1 MATLE
6 SFLPLAHL
14 LGLALALG
22 SATSKLTLL
31 LKARGDHMFVPTY
44 IAVARPIT
52 RLILAG
58 TGLLVL
64 SGITWLLIGYP
75 LSDLLVVKLVLVG
88 VIIVLGA
95 SLDKFVEPRF
105 QKLAPAAGQSAS
117 PEFIQIQRRYIL
129 LEVTATVLYYAV
141 VVLWV
146 LR

>member
-6 SFLPLAHL
+6 TFLPLAHI

-31 LKARGDHMFVPTY
+31 LKARADHTFVPAY
-44 IAVARPIT
+44 IAIARPIT

-58 TGLLVL
+58 TGLLVM
-64 SGITWLLIGYP
+64 SGVIWLLIGYP
-75 LSDLLVVKLVLVG
+75 LSGLLVVKLVLVG
-88 VIIVLGA
+88 MIIVLGA

-105 QKLAPAAGQSAS
+105 QELAPAAGQSAS
-117 PEFIQIQRRYIL
+117 PAFIQIQRLYVL